1 MVQCRTKERNDGTT
15 YKICYDDKKTKTSPT
30 KSSPNISIMP
40 INPQKEIAEQ
50 KATMAANAARYR
62 TLLNELVKI
71 LKDEPPSYLKR
82 HGEMF
87 VITSK
92 GNKYLDQRTP
102 KGNPIKIAERV
113 SYKPRSAPI
122 SMLVMPKNGDNKMV
136 NAGKKKGADF
146 TFALKKLEA
155 GIDAGTI
162 TITRKLSSAPNL
174 ARNVKKSQT
183 PPRRRPPP
191 QPKTPRGRPVNNIK
205 RRAKTPPP
213 YRAYTPI
220 REGIP
225 PRNRINLLGG
235 NMIFD

>member
-30 KSSPNISIMP
+30 KSSPNISIM
-40 INPQKEIAEQ
+40 
-50 KATMAANAARYR
+50 
-62 TLLNELVKI
+62 NELVKI
-71 LKDEPPSYLKR
+71 LTDEPPSYLKR
-82 HGEMF
+82 HGDMF

-122 SMLVMPKNGDNKMV
+122 SMLVMPKNGDNLMV
-136 NAGKKKGADF
+136 KAGKKKGNDF
-146 TFALKKLEA
+146 TFALNKLELGLA
-155 GIDAGTI
+155 DGTI
-162 TITRKLSSAPNL
+162 SLTKTKAIPTSEWGKGTARKLSSAPNL

>member
-30 KSSPNISIMP
+30 KSSPNISIM
-40 INPQKEIAEQ
+40 
-50 KATMAANAARYR
+50 
-62 TLLNELVKI
+62 NELVKI

-122 SMLVMPKNGDNKMV
+122 SMLVMPKNGDNLMV
-136 NAGKKKGADF
+136 KAGKKKGNDF
-146 TFALKKLEA
+146 TFALNKLELGLA
-155 GIDAGTI
+155 DGTI
-162 TITRKLSSAPNL
+162 SLTKTKAIPTSEWEKGTVRKLSSAPNL